1 MLAELQ
7 VGFGE
12 TGECAQKRK
21 SLMSR
26 VLIVGGAGYVGG
38 YLTDLALEMGHDVR
52 VFDKLLYED
61 AYLKEVEFHFGDI
74 LDRKAL
80 KPHLDWADAVVW
92 LAAVVGDPACA
103 LNPELTINTNVNSLR
118 NLVADYSGRIIFLS
132 TCSIY
137 GAQMGLLTEESP
149 FDPLSLYAESKIAA
163 EKVLLEAPNET
174 LIFRLGTL
182 FGLSDTYSRIRV
194 DLVLNVLTIR
204 AVQEGHMSVF
214 GGQQYRPLLHVR
226 DVATAVVP
234 QIDTDATGVYNLH
247 SENMTIIQL
256 AERIQ
261 KRVPEARIDITES
274 SFQDARNYMVSSEK
288 AENELGFKPRW
299 SVEDGITEIRDTI
312 ASKRIPKVNIPRFS
326 NVAALQSQFEG

>member
-1 MLAELQ
+1 
-7 VGFGE
+7 
-12 TGECAQKRK
+12 
-21 SLMSR
+21 MSK

-38 YLTDLALEMGHDVR
+38 YLTDLALEQGHEVR

-61 AYLKEVEFHFGDI
+61 AYLKDVDFRFGDI
-74 LDRKAL
+74 LDRAAI
-80 KPHLDWADAVVW
+80 KPHLDWADTVVW

-103 LNPELTINTNVNSLR
+103 LNPELTINTNVNSLK

-137 GAQMGLLTEESP
+137 GAQVGLLTEESP

-234 QIDTDATGVYNLH
+234 QIGTHSVGVYNLH
-247 SENMTIIQL
+247 AENMTIIQL

-261 KRVPEARIDITES
+261 KLVPTARIDITES
-274 SFQDARNYMVSSEK
+274 SFQDARNYMVSSAK
-288 AENELGFKPRW
+288 AETDLGFKPRW
-299 SVEDGITEIRDTI
+299 SVEDGIAEIRETI

-326 NVAALQSQFEG
+326 NVAALQSQFEN

>member
-1 MLAELQ
+1 
-7 VGFGE
+7 
-12 TGECAQKRK
+12 
-21 SLMSR
+21 MSK

-38 YLTDLALEMGHDVR
+38 YLTDLTLEQGHEVR
-52 VFDKLLYED
+52 VYDLLLYED
-61 AYLKEVEFHFGDI
+61 AFLKDVDFHYGDV
-74 LDRKAL
+74 LDRTTL
-80 KPHLDWADAVVW
+80 KPHLDWADTVVW
-92 LAAVVGDPACA
+92 LAALVGDPACA
-103 LNPELTINTNVNSLR
+103 LNPELTINTNVNSVK
-118 NLVADYSGRIIFLS
+118 NLVSDYSGRIIFLS

-137 GAQMGLLTEESP
+137 GAQSGLLTEESP

-163 EKVLLEAPNET
+163 EKVLMDAPNST

-214 GGQQYRPLLHVR
+214 GGHQYRPLLHVR

-234 QIDTDATGVYNLH
+234 QISTTAKGVYNLH
-247 SENMTIIQL
+247 AENMTIIQL

-261 KRVPEARIDITES
+261 KLVPDARVDLTES

-288 AENELGFKPRW
+288 AKTELGFIPTW
-299 SVEDGITEIRDTI
+299 TVENGIQEIRDTI
-312 ASKRIPKVNIPRFS
+312 AAKRIPRVNIPRFS
-326 NVAALQSQFEG
+326 NVAALQRELEN